1 MIFQILFS
9 LLLVGMALYAYLQ
22 KHKSPYFFYTLT
34 ILILMGIY
42 LLWNPIDATRLA
54 NLIGVG
60 RGADLLLYVWVVMS
74 FLIIINLH
82 HKLRQLMEFVTILSR
97 KIVILEAEAA
107 RSTTLK

>member
-9 LLLVGMALYAYLQ
+9 LLLVGLALYAYLQ
-22 KHKSPYFFYTLT
+22 KNKSPYFFYTLT
-34 ILILMGIY
+34 IMILMGIY
-42 LLWNPIDATRLA
+42 LLWNPINATMLA

-82 HKLRQLMEFVTILSR
+82 HKLRQLMEFLTILSR
-97 KIVILEAEAA
+97 KIAIFEAEAA
-107 RSTTLK
+107 RSTILK